1 MDKYKKLLSNTIV
14 FAIGTFASKALVF
27 LLMPLYTRVLTNEQY
42 GSADLIVQTANLL
55 IPFVSAG
62 MFNAVIRF
70 GLGKNSDRRGVFSI
84 CIVSIMCGFW
94 PPPLSFQTSRESRDI
109 PALYALMCSVPAC
122 IQSARSLSA
131 PGRW

>member
-55 IPFVSAG
+55 IPFVSVG

-84 CIVSIMCGFW
+84 CIVSIMCGFMLLLAAS
-94 PPPLSFQTSRESRDI
+94 PLLSNIQGISGYT
-109 PALYALMCSVPAC
+109 LMCSVPAC